1 MAVNKHFH
9 TNGVSAIASE
19 QSLYADLVAEAIHH
33 RGHSV
38 YYLDRTLVA
47 EDNVLG
53 EDSLSKFNNQ
63 ALIEMYM
70 EDSGGGFAGQQELMT
85 QFGLQNLSEATF
97 VVSKTKFQEKTKQIQ
112 LESGTDSPESGS
124 VQLESGTV
132 TDSTISYILNETDA
146 TDSDRPFEGDAIYH
160 PVLKKLFQINFVDHD
175 DPFNQLDSNP
185 VYKMRCRLFDYS
197 SDKLNTGITEID
209 AISDDLSV
217 DSSEFQ
223 FTLERSSIIGNS
235 LSLDFE
241 DVDLSSDFTLDQT
254 QILVDPNSFGETIL
268 LENGSFLIS
277 EEYIIGD
284 GVTDK
289 TAQNELFDD
298 LDDTVLDFSESNPF
312 GDAGGL

>member
-70 EDSGGGFAGQQELMT
+70 EDSGGGFAGERELMS

-160 PVLKKLFQINFVDHD
+160 PVLKKLFQINFVDI
-175 DPFNQLDSNP
+175 
-185 VYKMRCRLFDYS
+185 MM
-197 SDKLNTGITEID
+197 
-209 AISDDLSV
+209 
-217 DSSEFQ
+217 
-223 FTLERSSIIGNS
+223 TLLTS
-235 LSLDFE
+235 
-241 DVDLSSDFTLDQT
+241 
-254 QILVDPNSFGETIL
+254 
-268 LENGSFLIS
+268 
-277 EEYIIGD
+277 
-284 GVTDK
+284 
-289 TAQNELFDD
+289 
-298 LDDTVLDFSESNPF
+298 
-312 GDAGGL
+312 

>member
-70 EDSGGGFAGQQELMT
+70 EDSGGGFAGERELMS

-175 DPFNQLDSNP
+175 DPFHQLDNNP

-197 SDKLNTGITEID
+197 SEQLGTGITEID
-209 AISDDLSV
+209 AISDDLSTA
-217 DSSEFQ
+217 SSEFQ
-223 FTLERSSIIGNS
+223 FTLERSSIIG
-235 LSLDFE
+235 D
-241 DVDLSSDFTLDQT
+241 
-254 QILVDPNSFGETIL
+254 
-268 LENGSFLIS
+268 
-277 EEYIIGD
+277 
-284 GVTDK
+284 
-289 TAQNELFDD
+289 
-298 LDDTVLDFSESNPF
+298 
-312 GDAGGL
+312 

>member
-47 EDNVLG
+47 EDTVLG
-53 EDSLSKFNNQ
+53 EDSLSKFNKQ
-63 ALIEMYM
+63 SLIEMYM

-112 LESGTDSPESGS
+112 LEDGTDSSESGS

-197 SDKLNTGITEID
+197 SDEFSTGITDID
-209 AISDDLSV
+209 TKADENSLDAFN
-217 DSSEFQ
+217 FQ
-223 FTLERSSIIGNS
+223 FSLETATDGGTGALILENNDGTDDGNTYYLIQESYS
-235 LSLDFE
+235 LATQTDDFADNDTYDSQAGFNSTSVADDILDFTE
-241 DVDLSSDFTLDQT
+241 R
-254 QILVDPNSFGETIL
+254 
-268 LENGSFLIS
+268 
-277 EEYIIGD
+277 
-284 GVTDK
+284 
-289 TAQNELFDD
+289 
-298 LDDTVLDFSESNPF
+298 NPF
-312 GDAGGL
+312 GDADNGL